1 MLPIFFSSTAH
12 VTNESSA
19 DATDF
24 NAAEYLFVSQ
34 RIAKRL
40 PNNAIEKLILSFKT
54 PWPRKSYKYVGGDD
68 NSNVYRKGISNALGN
83 FLVLTMGWEVFF
95 SCLDASKMA

>member
-1 MLPIFFSSTAH
+1 MLPIFFSSTAL
-12 VTNESSA
+12 VTNESST

-54 PWPRKSYKYVGGDD
+54 PNHTNMWR
-68 NSNVYRKGISNALGN
+68 R
-83 FLVLTMGWEVFF
+83 
-95 SCLDASKMA
+95 